1 MATTAFFVL
10 LIAAAVAVLA
20 VLALRRATTFTTP
33 VRVVDGDT
41 LAVGDTRVRI
51 VGMDAPE
58 MDTAA
63 GRAAKA
69 AAVALVAG
77 QPVRLRVTGK
87 DTYGRLLAHATT
99 ANGQDFATALVCSGH
114 ARRRRS
120 Y

>member
-1 MATTAFFVL
+1 MTTFALVVL
-10 LIAAAVAVLA
+10 LAIATVAGLVALS
-20 VLALRRATTFTTP
+20 LRRAATLTAT

-41 LAVGDTRVRI
+41 LAIGTTRVRVLGI
-51 VGMDAPE
+51 DAPE

-87 DTYGRLLAHATT
+87 DVYGRLLAHATT
-99 ANGQDFATALVCSGH
+99 ADGHNLATALIRAGH
-114 ARRRRS
+114 ATRRRS